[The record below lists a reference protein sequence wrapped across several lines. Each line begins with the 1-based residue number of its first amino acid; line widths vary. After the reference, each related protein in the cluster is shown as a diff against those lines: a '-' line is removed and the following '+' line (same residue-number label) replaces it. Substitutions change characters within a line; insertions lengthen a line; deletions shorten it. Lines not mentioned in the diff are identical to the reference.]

1 MPRHQNKLKL
11 KLKIAQC
18 CILETLFRNKI
29 YMPNASPSPNQI
41 VIQKISAVIIRNPN
55 FFLKLII
62 CPTRSRKGEKI
73 ALKLEFLTF
82 NLKK

>member
-1 MPRHQNKLKL
+1 
-11 KLKIAQC
+11 
-18 CILETLFRNKI
+18 
-29 YMPNASPSPNQI
+29 MPNASPSPNQI